1 MFLDS
6 TTQSLYI
13 VTITSVGL
21 KLICPLQTQTDL
33 DPSLAKI
40 NYWGEYM
47 YDQALAKIQQERK
60 LSKDEKSQINIHTNR
75 NTVYMC
81 ISTLEKIQIL

>member
-6 TTQSLYI
+6 TTQSLYNCNN
-13 VTITSVGL
+13 SPAGL

-47 YDQALAKIQQERK
+47 YDQALAKIQHERK
-60 LSKDEKSQINIHTNR
+60 LSKNESQINIHTNR
-75 NTVYMC
+75 STVYIC
-81 ISTLEKIQIL
+81 ISTLEKNQIL

>member
-1 MFLDS
+1 MNYS
-6 TTQSLYI
+6 
-13 VTITSVGL
+13 SVGL

-33 DPSLAKI
+33 HPSLAKI

-60 LSKDEKSQINIHTNR
+60 LSKGESQINIHTNKS
-75 NTVYMC
+75 TSEYMC
-81 ISTLEKIQIL
+81 ISTLEKNQML